1 MIKNLKFIIPV
12 TAIFIVMVLVKM
24 FTPEPTNWEPSY
36 SKNDKIP
43 FGSYILFDLMDDIF
57 PGKKIETTNLPF
69 YNITRERKIDNKNII
84 IICNGFNPDEL
95 DAKVLWDLLQK
106 GNDIFIAANS
116 FGTHITDSL
125 KIYTNYSFFGGF
137 DSAEVNFTNTKL
149 RAENNYRFAQGNYN
163 HYFTSFDTS
172 KVIVLGTMYD
182 DYANFL
188 KIKVGNGN
196 LFLHSVPNIFT
207 NYNILK
213 SGRDYIFKCISYL
226 SVRDVIWDEYYKEVN
241 KYQSTPIRYILSQP
255 SLKWAYFTL
264 LISII
269 FFVIFK
275 GRRDQRIIPLI
286 KPLANTTLEFVN
298 TVGNLYF
305 RQSNHKNI
313 ADKKITYFLDY
324 VRSKYSLK
332 TLHLNDELVQQL
344 SEKSFVDK
352 DEVRKIFNLINL
364 ITISKSIKQITLI
377 ELNNLIE
384 NFYTKTGV
392 YGK

>member
-1 MIKNLKFIIPV
+1 MMKNLKFIIPV
-12 TAIFIVMVLVKM
+12 TVIFIVMVLVKM
-24 FTPEPTNWEPSY
+24 FTPEPTDWKPSY

-43 FGSYILFDLMDDIF
+43 YGSFLLYEILPDLF
-57 PGKKIETTNLPF
+57 AGSNIETTNLPF
-69 YNITRERKIDNKNII
+69 YNITRERKIENKNIV
-84 IICNGFNPDEL
+84 IICSGFEPDEL

-116 FGTHITDSL
+116 FGKHITDSL
-125 KIYTNYSFFGGF
+125 KIFTNYSFFGGF
-137 DSAEVNFTNTKL
+137 DSTQVNFTNPKL
-149 RAENNYRFAQGNYN
+149 RAENNYRFAQGNYD

-172 KVIVLGTMYD
+172 KVIVLGMNLD
-182 DYANFL
+182 NYANFVW
-188 KIKVGNGN
+188 IKVGNGN
-196 LFLHSVPNIFT
+196 LYLHSVPNIFT
-207 NYNILK
+207 NYNIIK
-213 SGRDYIFKCISYL
+213 SERDYIFKSLSYL
-226 SVRDVIWDEYYKEVN
+226 NVRDVIWDEYYKEVN

-264 LISII
+264 LFTLIL
-269 FFVIFK
+269 FVIFK

-286 KPLANTTLEFVN
+286 KPLANTTLEFVS

-305 RQSNHKNI
+305 NQSNHKNI

-324 VRSKYSLK
+324 LRSKYSLK
-332 TLHLNDELVQQL
+332 TLNLNDELVQQL
-344 SEKSFVDK
+344 SEKSFIDK
-352 DEVRKIFNLINL
+352 NDVRKIFNVINM
-364 ITISKSIKQITLI
+364 ITVSKSIKQITLI